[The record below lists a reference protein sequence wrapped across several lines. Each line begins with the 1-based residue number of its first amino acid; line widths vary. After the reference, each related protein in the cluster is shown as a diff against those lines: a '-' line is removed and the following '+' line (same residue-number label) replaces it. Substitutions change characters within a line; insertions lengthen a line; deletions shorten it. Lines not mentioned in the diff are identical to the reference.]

1 MTYYPPQ
8 PGQQPGPW
16 DPQQPQAAVP
26 YPAYPPYDAPYGVP
40 PQGGYG
46 VPSQGGYG
54 FPPQGGSGLPPQGGY
69 PYPYPYP
76 APPRPT
82 RNNRGWLIGGGIA
95 AVLMIAV
102 LVVGG
107 VLLLRSGGPS
117 QASKDEREIK
127 QLVQDFNA
135 AGSSG
140 KFSDLAQYFCKAE
153 AGMFGALGQLGE
165 ILQGIEIPSTAPK
178 TEVTATDIKVKGDV
192 ASAHMNA
199 GGPFDTAYFRK
210 ESGQW
215 KVCMSAATEFNKRQ

>member
-1 MTYYPPQ
+1 MTHYPP
-8 PGQQPGPW
+8 QQPGPW
-16 DPQQPQAAVP
+16 DPAQQPAAVP
-26 YPAYPPYDAPYGVP
+26 YPAYPPYDAPQYGAPPPYGYP
-40 PQGGYG
+40 PQGAYA
-46 VPSQGGYG
+46 
-54 FPPQGGSGLPPQGGY
+54 PPQQGL

-76 APPRPT
+76 APPQPKR
-82 RNNRGWLIGGGIA
+82 NRGWLIGGGIA
-95 AVLMIAV
+95 AVVLVIA

-107 VLLLRSGGPS
+107 VVLLRSTATP
-117 QASKDEREIK
+117 QASKDESEIAR
-127 QLVQDFNA
+127 LVQDFNA

-165 ILQGIEIPSTAPK
+165 ILQGIEVPSNAPK

-210 ESGQW
+210 ESGEW
-215 KVCMSAATEFNKRQ
+215 KVCMSAATDFNKKQ

>member
-1 MTYYPPQ
+1 MQHLQEQNTVTYYPPSQ
-8 PGQQPGPW
+8 PGPQPDPYGPPGPW
-16 DPQQPQAAVP
+16 DPQQPPAAVP
-26 YPAYPPYDAPYGVP
+26 YPAYPPYGYNVP
-40 PQGGYG
+40 PQGGYI
-46 VPSQGGYG
+46 V
-54 FPPQGGSGLPPQGGY
+54 PPQGGY

-76 APPRPT
+76 TPPPPT
-82 RNNRGWLIGGGIA
+82 RNRGWLIGGGIA
-95 AVLMIAV
+95 AVLLVAV

-107 VLLLRSGGPS
+107 VLLLRSGGPA

-140 KFSDLAQYFCKAE
+140 KFTDLAQYFCKAE

-165 ILQGIEIPSTAPK
+165 ILQGIEIPSSAPK

-215 KVCMSAATEFNKRQ
+215 KVCMSAAAEFNKRQ

>member
-1 MTYYPPQ
+1 MTYQPPSQ
-8 PGQQPGPW
+8 PGQQPDPYGPQGPW
-16 DPQQPQAAVP
+16 DPQQPPAAVP
-26 YPAYPPYDAPYGVP
+26 YPAYPPYGTPPQGGYGVP

-46 VPSQGGYG
+46 T
-54 FPPQGGSGLPPQGGY
+54 PPQGGY

-76 APPRPT
+76 APPRPAG
-82 RNNRGWLIGGGIA
+82 NRGWLIGGGIA

-107 VLLLRSGGPS
+107 VLLLRSGGTS

-140 KFSDLAQYFCKAE
+140 KFTDLAQYFCKAE

-165 ILQGIEIPSTAPK
+165 ILQGIEIPSSSAPN

-215 KVCMSAATEFNKRQ
+215 KVCMSAAAEFNKQQ